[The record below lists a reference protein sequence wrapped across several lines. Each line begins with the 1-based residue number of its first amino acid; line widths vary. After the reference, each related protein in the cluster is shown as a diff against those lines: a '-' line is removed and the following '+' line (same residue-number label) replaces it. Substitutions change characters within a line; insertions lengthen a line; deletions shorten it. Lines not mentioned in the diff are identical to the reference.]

1 MADGYLRGVDRDQEL
16 LLPSRVE
23 DYVAPESEVR
33 VIDAFAEGMSCGG
46 EEDALPAER
55 SMGLKGGRKGYAP
68 RDLAKLFIWGYHN
81 RVRSSRRL
89 EKACRTNLEVIW
101 LLGDLRPDHCSISRF
116 RATHAG
122 RIKGWLKHFNL
133 IAAQAGLFGG
143 EETAVDGTLLRAVNS
158 KARNFTAGKL
168 DKLEAK
174 LEERVARYL
183 DEPAANDAADD
194 QQEQTAGALQDKI
207 ARVKELQQKYQA
219 LRREAKE
226 SPTGQVSL
234 TDPEAVMLRKNAA
247 AGSALVGFNAQSA
260 VDGKHHLIAAVDV
273 TNASHDKGHLAGMM
287 KAARDTTGLPMPVAD
302 GPVADGAAPPAKCLA
317 DAGYKD
323 YADIAATEALG
334 FEPHV
339 ALSSDRGKGKP
350 GLFPTAD
357 FRHDREANCY
367 HCPAGAVLA
376 RHDDTRKRGTLY
388 QSYYNVAAC
397 RACPLKDRCTKG
409 RYRKIQRHEHQDS
422 IDRMRQR
429 MEQDPAAYKRRAALV
444 EHPFGSMLFWS
455 GARALLCRG
464 LGKARAEFTLSAL
477 AYNLTR
483 AMKVLG
489 VAGLIQLIRAAS
501 KRPIAGPG
509 AVVGPGQA
517 AAAKGNA
524 NGPPGTNR
532 AALAA
537 ATPNWPGL
545 SLGRISCH

>member
-33 VIDAFAEGMSCGG
+33 IIDAFVQSMSCEG

-68 RDLAKLFIWGYHN
+68 RDLAKLFIWGYLN

-116 RATHAG
+116 RAVHAG
-122 RIKGWLKHFNL
+122 RIKSWLKHFNL

-143 EETAVDGTLLRAVNS
+143 EEIAVDGTLLRAVNS
-158 KARNFTAGKL
+158 KARNFTLGKL

-183 DEPAANDAADD
+183 EELAANDADD
-194 QQEQTAGALQDKI
+194 DRRVQPAGALEAKI
-207 ARVKELQQKYQA
+207 ARVKELQKKYRA
-219 LRREAKE
+219 LRQQAKE

-234 TDPEAVMLRKNAA
+234 TDPDAVMLRKNAT
-247 AGSALVGFNAQSA
+247 AGSAMVGFNAQSA

-273 TNASHDKGHLAGMM
+273 TNASHDKGHLAEMM
-287 KAARDTTGLPMPVAD
+287 KAACDSTGRPLPVAD
-302 GPVADGAAPPAKCLA
+302 GTTPPAKCLA

-334 FEPHV
+334 FAPHV

-350 GLFPTAD
+350 GLFAATD
-357 FRHDREANCY
+357 FRHDRDADCY
-367 HCPAGAVLA
+367 HCPVGAVLT

-388 QSYYNVAAC
+388 QTYYNVAAC
-397 RACPLKDRCTKG
+397 RACPLRERCTQG
-409 RYRKIQRHEHQDS
+409 RYRKVQRHEHQDS

-429 MEQDPAAYKRRAALV
+429 MEQDPAVYKRRAALV
-444 EHPFGSMLFWS
+444 EHPFGTMLFWR

-464 LGKARAEFTLSAL
+464 LAKARAEFTMSAL

-483 AMKVLG
+483 AAKILG
-489 VAGLIQLIRAAS
+489 VAGLIKLIGDTPKRQSAA
-501 KRPIAGPG
+501 
-509 AVVGPGQA
+509 
-517 AAAKGNA
+517 
-524 NGPPGTNR
+524 
-532 AALAA
+532 
-537 ATPNWPGL
+537 W
-545 SLGRISCH
+545 

>member
-23 DYVAPESEVR
+23 DYVAPEAEVR
-33 VIDAFAEGMSCGG
+33 VIDAFVESMSGDG

-68 RDLAKLFIWGYHN
+68 RDLAKLFIWGYLS

-116 RATHAG
+116 RAAHAG

-143 EETAVDGTLLRAVNS
+143 EETAVDGALLRAVNS
-158 KARNFTAGKL
+158 KARNFTLGKL

-174 LEERVARYL
+174 LEERVSRYL
-183 DEPAANDAADD
+183 DELAANDADD
-194 QQEQTAGALQDKI
+194 DRRKRPVGALEDKI
-207 ARVKELQQKYQA
+207 ARIKELQKKYRA
-219 LRREAKE
+219 LRQQAKE

-234 TDPEAVMLRKNAA
+234 TDPDAIMLRKNAA
-247 AGSALVGFNAQSA
+247 AGSAMVGFNAQSA

-287 KAARDTTGLPMPVAD
+287 KAARNSTGRPL
-302 GPVADGAAPPAKCLA
+302 PVADGATPPAKCLA

-339 ALSSDRGKGKP
+339 ALSSDRDKGKP
-350 GLFPTAD
+350 GLFDAAD

-367 HCPAGAVLA
+367 HCPVGAVLT
-376 RHDDTRKRGTLY
+376 RHDDTRKRGILY
-388 QSYYNVAAC
+388 QIYYNVAAC
-397 RACPLKDRCTKG
+397 RVCPLRERCTKG

-444 EHPFGSMLFWS
+444 EHPFGTMLFWR

-464 LGKARAEFTLSAL
+464 LEKARAEFTMSAL

-483 AMKVLG
+483 AVKILG
-489 VAGLIQLIRAAS
+489 VAGLIQLIRETP
-501 KRPIAGPG
+501 KRQS
-509 AVVGPGQA
+509 VG
-517 AAAKGNA
+517 
-524 NGPPGTNR
+524 
-532 AALAA
+532 
-537 ATPNWPGL
+537 
-545 SLGRISCH
+545 